1 MASVIHVPEQQ
12 MPQYAW
18 GYKADQ
24 PIRVSA
30 GMFDAQ
36 AYDIKSTSSDML
48 KFLDVH
54 INVQQ
59 LKQVPPMALLLM
71 SPLFPSKKLAS

>member
-1 MASVIHVPEQQ
+1 MASLIYVPEQQ
-12 MPQYAW
+12 QSQYPR
-18 GYKADQ
+18 GYKNDQ

-36 AYDIKSTSSDML
+36 ADDIKSTSSDML

-59 LKQVPPMALLLM
+59 LIE
-71 SPLFPSKKLAS
+71 ASSAQ

>member
-1 MASVIHVPEQQ
+1 MTSVIYVPEQQ

-36 AYDIKSTSSDML
+36 ADDIKSTSSDML

-54 INVQQ
+54 INV
-59 LKQVPPMALLLM
+59 
-71 SPLFPSKKLAS
+71 

>member
-12 MPQYAW
+12 QSQYAC
-18 GYKADQ
+18 GYNPAP
-24 PIRVSA
+24 PIRVPA
-30 GMFDAQ
+30 GMFDAE
-36 AYDIKSTSSDML
+36 ADGIKSTSSDML

-59 LKQVPPMALLLM
+59 LIE
-71 SPLFPSKKLAS
+71 ASSAQ

>member
-1 MASVIHVPEQQ
+1 MTSVIHVPEQQ
-12 MPQYAW
+12 MPQYVW

-36 AYDIKSTSSDML
+36 ADGIKSTSSDML

-54 INVQQ
+54 INV
-59 LKQVPPMALLLM
+59 
-71 SPLFPSKKLAS
+71 

>member
-1 MASVIHVPEQQ
+1 MASVIYVPEQQ
-12 MPQYAW
+12 QSQYAW
-18 GYKADQ
+18 GYKNDQ

-36 AYDIKSTSSDML
+36 ADGIKSTSSDML

-59 LKQVPPMALLLM
+59 LIE
-71 SPLFPSKKLAS
+71 ASSAQ